1 MIRLSKAQIIIIIH
15 EQLIKETGGASG
27 LRDEGMLESALN
39 IPFQTFG
46 GKDLYPS
53 LQQKAARL
61 CFGLVKN
68 HPFVDGNKRIGA
80 HAMLVFLVLN
90 GVELQHSQEELSD
103 IILQAAAGEIGTE
116 DLLNW
121 ILLHQI

>member
-1 MIRLSKAQIIIIIH
+1 
-15 EQLIKETGGASG
+15 
-27 LRDEGMLESALN
+27 MLESALN

-46 GKDLYPS
+46 GEDLYPS

-61 CFGLVKN
+61 CFGLVKS

-103 IILQAAAGEIGTE
+103 IILQATAGEIGTE